1 MGKCGKCNRSIS
13 RHDDY
18 LSCSSTCKLDY
29 HVNCC
34 GIDDDELKMLKSAGK
49 AKNWK
54 CNWCAS
60 TSPIQNKV
68 NPLENSG
75 SSGSRHQSSVQPDS
89 ADDFLKKT
97 GCRDHEYC
105 AKLCK

>member
-49 AKNWK
+49 TKNW
-54 CNWCAS
+54 
-60 TSPIQNKV
+60 
-68 NPLENSG
+68 
-75 SSGSRHQSSVQPDS
+75 SRHQSSVQPDS
-89 ADDFLKKT
+89 ADDFLKKLGVAVAARNIFGWVGRHFNVIIT
-97 GCRDHEYC
+97 FFIMFVVIAGKEF
-105 AKLCK
+105 LC